1 MADESKIEEIHR
13 REARSGKVSYGDS
26 VVIHESTK
34 TRVVLVPFYIPR
46 SDGNDLAVKI
56 TTYKKALP
64 PNDWEVIETKSV
76 SLNEAAAFKLL
87 GALKTHLA
95 ISDQE
100 SAGDYIVIRIEEGTA
115 QFGNL
120 DPAAVTGA
128 ITRVLSQP
136 EIARHLATTVLSEE
150 LIGAFRGVIRL
161 HEMRSAV
168 ATLRTHLEQGERRE
182 QVYQD
187 WCKAHSWAFGNAYV
201 MSDDVREITPGDHLD
216 LLMPTVISGYR
227 DIVELKRPDFDVL
240 LYDSPHRNYYF
251 SSEVSKAVGQV
262 HRYMDVL
269 HEVAT
274 DGLRDHPE
282 LVAYHPRSI
291 VVIGRSVGWPEEKL
305 RALHG
310 LNHRLSG
317 ITVTTYDQLLAQGER
332 LIEMVGSEQTELFAD
347 SEPDFSIFDDDDL
360 PF

>member
-1 MADESKIEEIHR
+1 MADENKVEEIHR

-34 TRVVLVPFYIPR
+34 TRVVLVPFYVPR
-46 SDGNDLAVKI
+46 SEGNDLAVKI
-56 TTYKKALP
+56 TTYQKTP
-64 PNDWEVIETKSV
+64 PPSDWAIVETKSV

-95 ISDQE
+95 IADQE
-100 SAGDYIVIRIEEGTA
+100 SEGDYIVIRVQEGTA
-115 QFGNL
+115 QFGDI

-128 ITRVLSQP
+128 ITQVLSRP
-136 EIARHLATTVLSEE
+136 EIAKHLATTVLSDE
-150 LIGAFRGVIRL
+150 LVGAFRGVIRL
-161 HEMRSAV
+161 QEMRSAV
-168 ATLRTHLEQGERRE
+168 ATLRTHLEQGEGRE
-182 QVYQD
+182 QIYQD

-201 MSDDVREITPGDHLD
+201 MSDDVREISPGDHLD

-227 DIVELKRPDFDVL
+227 DIVELKRPDVDVL
-240 LYDSPHRNYYF
+240 LYDSTHRNYYF

-274 DGLRDHPE
+274 AGLRDHPE
-282 LVAYHPRSI
+282 LIAYHPRSI
-291 VVIGRSVGWPEEKL
+291 VVVGRSAGWPQDKL

-310 LNHRLSG
+310 LNHRLNG
-317 ITVTTYDQLLAQGER
+317 ITVMTYDQLLGQGER
-332 LIEMVGSEQTELFAD
+332 LIEMLGSEQTELFRE
-347 SEPDFSIFDDDDL
+347 SEPEFSVFDDDF